1 MSVAPAYPTE
11 DEIREALIRRATKF
25 CELTGS
31 SITAVG
37 QQAVNDTAFIHDI
50 KNGKNFTVARFQRA
64 MDWLDENWPHT
75 EAAQ

>member
-11 DEIREALIRRATKF
+11 EEIRAALLDRVAKF
-25 CELTGS
+25 CDLTGC

-64 MDWLDENWPHT
+64 MDWLDENWPQT